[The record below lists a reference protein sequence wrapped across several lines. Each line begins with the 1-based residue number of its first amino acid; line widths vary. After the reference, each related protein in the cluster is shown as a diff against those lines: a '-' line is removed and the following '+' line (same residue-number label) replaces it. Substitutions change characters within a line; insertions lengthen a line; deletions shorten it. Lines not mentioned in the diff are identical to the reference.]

1 MAVCVVPEELEPH
14 PRPPIALASNS
25 EVLLRVMFALA
36 LRQSV
41 VDIVMPAVFAPVI
54 GVVFPVMTLVAH
66 SLAKACME
74 PMVAPAE
81 ALF

>member
-1 MAVCVVPEELEPH
+1 
-14 PRPPIALASNS
+14 
-25 EVLLRVMFALA
+25 MFALA

-54 GVVFPVMTLVAH
+54 GVIFSVMTLVAH

-74 PMVAPAE
+74 PIMAPAE